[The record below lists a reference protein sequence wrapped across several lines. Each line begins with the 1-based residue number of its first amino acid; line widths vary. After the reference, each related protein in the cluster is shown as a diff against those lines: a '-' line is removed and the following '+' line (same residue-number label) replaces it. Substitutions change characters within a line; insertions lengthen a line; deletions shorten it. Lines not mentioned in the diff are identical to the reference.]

1 MARYGQVVLLVLFC
15 AGCGSKPTQNPSV
28 SLPAQTSQATQPVA
42 NASVTALQGAGQ
54 PQARIEARAIL
65 VPAPAEKPK
74 DPIPHEAA
82 VIIPGARR
90 ILFAVASPVTE
101 EIFVLAQMSQDS
113 YGGTFFLVRPDRT
126 EQKVGEVMVG
136 TNLTDPDAPIWSL
149 DGETAYLV
157 FDNGN
162 FLPPGNESGH
172 GIFAW
177 ERSSGKVTQILKD
190 SIGGL
195 TISQDGTLAGFW
207 DYSAGNLLTVYNLK
221 TRQVVRTWEGQV
233 HSADDLIISDL
244 AFAPDG
250 KSLFAS
256 LYVPKENP
264 VMQFDIASGKISSFV
279 SNVQSMVTV
288 GDSLYL
294 LQFEPVPF
302 TNPEHVHKLKK
313 WTPGNADPV
322 TVVEDFPYERISVS
336 KDGQWLVGGSGGG
349 WGRGNAIYNTKTG
362 HIEKAGKSC
371 DTAIVTAGDKIY
383 YSFGAELVTDAA
395 VCSGPPPLRAQNQE

>member
-1 MARYGQVVLLVLFC
+1 MARYAKAPLLVLFC
-15 AGCGSKPTQNPSV
+15 VGCGNKPMSNPGV
-28 SLPAQTSQATQPVA
+28 SLPVQTPQAAQPSQNTSLPTQQGATQP
-42 NASVTALQGAGQ
+42 QG
-54 PQARIEARAIL
+54 RIEARAIL

-74 DPIPHEAA
+74 EPIPHEVA
-82 VIIPGARR
+82 VTIPGARR
-90 ILFAVASPVTE
+90 ILFAAASPTTE

-126 EQKVGEVMVG
+126 EQRVEEVMAG

-162 FLPPGNESGH
+162 FLPPGNEFGH
-172 GIFAW
+172 GLLAW

-190 SIGGL
+190 SMGGL
-195 TISQDGTLAGFW
+195 TISQDGTLSGFW
-207 DYSAGNLLTVYNLK
+207 DYSAGNKLTVYNLK
-221 TRQVVRTWEGQV
+221 TRQVVRAWEGQV

-256 LYVPKENP
+256 LYVPKEDP
-264 VMQFDIASGKISSFV
+264 VMQFEIASGKISPFAK
-279 SNVQSMVTV
+279 NVQSMVTV
-288 GDSLYL
+288 GDSLYF

-302 TNPEHVHKLKK
+302 TNPEHAHKLKK
-313 WTPGNADPV
+313 WTPGNAEPV
-322 TVVEDFPYERISVS
+322 TVVEDFPYEQLSVS
-336 KDGQWLVGGSGGG
+336 KDGQWLVGKSAGGY
-349 WGRGNAIYNTKTG
+349 GRGNAIYETKTG

-371 DTAIVTAGDKIY
+371 DTAIVTASGKVY
-383 YSFGAELVTDAA
+383 YTFGAELVTDAA
-395 VCSGPPPLRAQNQE
+395 VCSGPAPLQDPNQE